1 MKRTTA
7 AILSLPAGLTRASEV
22 TTERGTFHVGESVWV
37 SGWPKSKGATY
48 RLYRVLWRDGVD
60 QPDVQVWYDH
70 RGTRQI
76 HSVRP
81 ERLGK
86 RRDRR

>member
-1 MKRTTA
+1 MATKTDQ
-7 AILSLPAGLTRASEV
+7 V
-22 TTERGTFHVGESVWV
+22 TEIETDRGTFALGESVWV
-37 SGWPKSKGATY
+37 SGWPKSKAATY
-48 RLYRVLWRDGVD
+48 RVHRLRPVPDGI
-60 QPDVQVWYDH
+60 DVQLSYEH

-86 RRDRR
+86 RRDRRQA

>member
-1 MKRTTA
+1 MRRTP
-7 AILSLPAGLTRASEV
+7 IPLPDGLRYV
-22 TTERGTFHVGESVWV
+22 TEFTTDCGTFDLGESVWV
-37 SGWPKSKGATY
+37 SGWPKSKNATY
-48 RLYRVLWRDGVD
+48 RVHRVVCRDGW
-60 QPDVQVWYDH
+60 PADVQVSYDH

-81 ERLGK
+81 ERVSK

>member
-1 MKRTTA
+1 MTRRTP
-7 AILSLPAGLTRASEV
+7 IPLPPGLSYHDSIV
-22 TTERGTFHVGESVWV
+22 TDRGEFRVGESVWV
-37 SGWPKSKGATY
+37 AGWPKAKRATY
-48 RLYRVLWRDGVD
+48 RLHRIVARDGW
-60 QPDVQVWYDH
+60 PLDVQVAYDH

-81 ERLGK
+81 ERVSK

>member
-1 MKRTTA
+1 MSGRTRTT
-7 AILSLPAGLTRASEV
+7 LPLPDGLRY
-22 TTERGTFHVGESVWV
+22 TTEFTTDRGTFEVGESVWV
-37 SGWPKSKGATY
+37 AGWPKSKRATY
-48 RLYRVLWRDGVD
+48 RVHRLVDRDGH
-60 QPDVQVWYDH
+60 PLDVQVVYDH

-81 ERLGK
+81 ERVSK